1 MRTLFVPQTS
11 VMHMENTNNTRIT
24 GTALKYLFTI
34 YEIGAGERAVK
45 CVDIS
50 NRLNVSKPSVHSM
63 VNSLSKQGI
72 ISKAP
77 YGRVSFTPEG
87 VKLVET
93 YKKYYENVNPS
104 LQGLFRERQNIQDA
118 VCAFIAGLPAEALI
132 QLS

>member
-1 MRTLFVPQTS
+1 
-11 VMHMENTNNTRIT
+11 MENTNNTRIT

-93 YKKYYENVNPS
+93 YK
-104 LQGLFRERQNIQDA
+104 NIMKM
-118 VCAFIAGLPAEALI
+118 
-132 QLS
+132 